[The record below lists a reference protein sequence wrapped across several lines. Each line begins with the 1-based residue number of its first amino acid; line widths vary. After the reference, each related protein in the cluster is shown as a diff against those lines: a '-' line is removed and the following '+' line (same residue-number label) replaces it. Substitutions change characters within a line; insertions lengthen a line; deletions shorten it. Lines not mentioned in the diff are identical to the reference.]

1 MQEYP
6 KHYCGVFG
14 IYGHPNAA
22 ELTYF
27 GLYQLQHRG
36 QESAGIVTTDGQEFY
51 VHRGMGLV
59 PNIFTGEV
67 LPKLLGPAAIGHT
80 RYSTA
85 GSSSL
90 INAQPLT
97 VDCAKGKIA
106 IGHNGNLTNAAA
118 LREELEACGSIFQ
131 TTVDSEIIVHLLA
144 QPTRPGGHESAL
156 VEAVRRIEGAYS
168 LVILTEKEL
177 IGVRDPHGFRPLSLG
192 RMANGAFVLASETCA
207 FDLIQAQFI
216 RDVEPGEIVI
226 IDANGLRTMQAFPEH
241 TRRAFCIFE
250 YVYFARP
257 DSNIA
262 NQNVYKVRVEMGR
275 QLAREH
281 PLEADIV
288 VPVPD
293 SGNCAAL
300 GYSLASGIPYE
311 MAFVRNHYV
320 GRSFL
325 QPSQVIRD
333 FNVRVKLNL
342 IGDLVRGKRVIIV
355 DDSIVRGTTSKSRV
369 TSLKEAGAKEVHV
382 LVSCPP
388 HMNPCVYGIDF
399 PERSKLMAAT
409 NTLDEIRRFLN
420 ADSLGYL
427 SVDGMVAATGQS
439 KDAFCL
445 ACYDGNYPVPF
456 DPLAD
461 KHVIERR
468 RSQSS
473 GLGPE
478 LDAEARHQLRHPE
491 RSGEQWVSRRVA
503 PNGIVCVD
511 SQHISVGKNYGGS
524 SCDVLVTKGLFQFW
538 VGNDLLRT
546 VARTTPGSEIRKKH
560 AETKAPR

>member
-1 MQEYP
+1 MSGATETIVSEKYPSPPPPPSPQSAVHVEHYP

-22 ELTYF
+22 ELTYY

-36 QESAGIVTTDGQEFY
+36 QESAGIVTTDGKQFY
-51 VHRGMGLV
+51 VHKGMGLV
-59 PNIFTGEV
+59 PNIFNGEV
-67 LPKLLGPAAIGHT
+67 LHKLVGQASIGHT
-80 RYSTA
+80 RYSTT
-85 GSSSL
+85 GSSNL
-90 INAQPLT
+90 TNAQPLT
-97 VDCAKGKIA
+97 VDCARGKIA

-118 LREELEACGSIFQ
+118 LRDELEAKGSIFQ

-168 LVILTEKEL
+168 LVILTEHEL
-177 IGVRDPHGFRPLSLG
+177 IGVRDPHGFRPLSIG
-192 RMANGAFVLASETCA
+192 RLANGGFVLSSETCA
-207 FDLIQAQFI
+207 LDLIQAQFI

-226 IDANGLRTMQAFPEH
+226 IDANGLRSVQAFPEH
-241 TRRAFCIFE
+241 TRRAFCVFE

-262 NQNVYKVRVEMGR
+262 DRNVYKVRVEMGR

-281 PLEADIV
+281 PIEADIV

-293 SGNCAAL
+293 SGNSAAL
-300 GYSLASGIPYE
+300 GYSLQSGIPYE

-325 QPSQVIRD
+325 QPSQLIRD

-342 IGDLVRGKRVIIV
+342 IGDLVRGKRVVIV
-355 DDSIVRGTTSKSRV
+355 DDSIVRGTTSKARV

-409 NTLDEIRRFLN
+409 NTHDEIRRFLN

-427 SVDGMVAATGQS
+427 SVDGMVAATGKPKNS
-439 KDAFCL
+439 FCL
-445 ACYDGNYPVPF
+445 ACYDGNYPVPY
-456 DPLAD
+456 DPLTD
-461 KHVIERR
+461 KHIIERR
-468 RSQSS
+468 RARGT

-478 LDAEARHQLRHPE
+478 LDAEARHQR
-491 RSGEQWVSRRVA
+491 
-503 PNGIVCVD
+503 
-511 SQHISVGKNYGGS
+511 
-524 SCDVLVTKGLFQFW
+524 
-538 VGNDLLRT
+538 LL
-546 VARTTPGSEIRKKH
+546 
-560 AETKAPR
+560 